1 MDLLVKIIQPKI
13 LFHAILVRTFPD
25 ESAEALFASSSYIRP
40 LVIHNIKSYVFHRQQ
55 VANHFL

>member
-1 MDLLVKIIQPKI
+1 MDLLVKI
-13 LFHAILVRTFPD
+13 LFHAILVRTYPD